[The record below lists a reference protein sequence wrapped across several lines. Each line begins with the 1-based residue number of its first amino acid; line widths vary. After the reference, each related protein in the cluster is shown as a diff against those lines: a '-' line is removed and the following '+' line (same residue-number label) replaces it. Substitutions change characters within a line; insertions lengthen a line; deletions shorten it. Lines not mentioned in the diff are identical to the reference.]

1 MHNDINLVNSEIK
14 LLYDIRELLIEQNEL
29 IKSLITKEN
38 QNESNNQPKLDGLK
52 RADLMALI
60 KELPNKP
67 QGWTK
72 LPNEELKALLK
83 DGDINGSRKN
93 VKKC

>member
-14 LLYDIRELLIEQNEL
+14 LLYDIRELLIEQNKL
-29 IKSLITKEN
+29 IKLLTTERN
-38 QNESNNQPKLDGLK
+38 TGTTAQTDDLK
-52 RADLMALI
+52 RADLMALV

-72 LPNEELKALLK
+72 LSNNELKALLK
-83 DGDINGSRKN
+83 EGE
-93 VKKC
+93 KK

>member
-1 MHNDINLVNSEIK
+1 MHNDINLVNSEVK

-29 IKSLITKEN
+29 LKQIIGNKQEREEI
-38 QNESNNQPKLDGLK
+38 NNQTDIDSLK
-52 RADLMALI
+52 RADLMALV

-72 LPNEELKALLK
+72 LSNDELKALLK
-83 DGDINGSRKN
+83 DGENK
-93 VKKC
+93 

>member
-14 LLYDIRELLIEQNEL
+14 LLYDIRELLIEQNEFL
-29 IKSLITKEN
+29 KCLSGNSRTETTV
-38 QNESNNQPKLDGLK
+38 QVDDLK
-52 RADLMALI
+52 RADLMKLV
-60 KELPNKP
+60 KELPDRP

-72 LPNEELKALLK
+72 LPNEELKTLLK

-93 VKKC
+93 AEKC

>member
-29 IKSLITKEN
+29 IKLLTTERN
-38 QNESNNQPKLDGLK
+38 TGTTAQTDDLK
-52 RADLMALI
+52 RADLMKLV
-60 KELPNKP
+60 KELPDRP

-72 LPNEELKALLK
+72 LSNNELKALIK
-83 DGDINGSRKN
+83 DGEN
-93 VKKC
+93 KC

>member
-1 MHNDINLVNSEIK
+1 MHKDIHLVNSEIK

-29 IKSLITKEN
+29 LKFLTKTDNQTTAKVDTEN
-38 QNESNNQPKLDGLK
+38 LK
-52 RADLMALI
+52 RADLMAKV
-60 KELPNKP
+60 KELANKP

-93 VKKC
+93 AEKR

>member
-29 IKSLITKEN
+29 LKSLANKEN
-38 QNESNNQPKLDGLK
+38 KQVEDNIDGLK
-52 RADLMALI
+52 RADLMKLV
-60 KELPNKP
+60 KELPDRP

-72 LPNEELKALLK
+72 LSNDELKALLK
-83 DGDINGSRKN
+83 EGE
-93 VKKC
+93 KK

>member
-29 IKSLITKEN
+29 LKRLTDNQTTAKVDIEN
-38 QNESNNQPKLDGLK
+38 LK
-52 RADLMALI
+52 RADLMKLV
-60 KELPNKP
+60 KELPDRP

-72 LPNEELKALLK
+72 LSNDELKALLK
-83 DGDINGSRKN
+83 EGE
-93 VKKC
+93 KK

>member
-29 IKSLITKEN
+29 LKFLTKTDNQTTAKVDTEN
-38 QNESNNQPKLDGLK
+38 LK
-52 RADLMALI
+52 RADLMAKV
-60 KELPNKP
+60 KELANKP

-93 VKKC
+93 AEKR